1 MEKIAVCSAGESVNS
16 KVDGR
21 FGRCAYLILWD
32 KDSDSYEAIPNQAVE
47 QAHGSGTSTAQ
58 ILVNKGAQTL
68 IVSRI
73 GPKAYE
79 VMAKGGIKVYRA
91 EEGQTVQAVLDKC
104 LQGDLQ
110 ALLKPNN

>member
-1 MEKIAVCSAGESVNS
+1 MTKIAVCSAGESLS
-16 KVDGR
+16 SDLDGR

-32 KDSDSYEAIPNQAVE
+32 QDSDSYEAIPNQAGE

-58 ILVNKGAQTL
+58 ILVTKGVQKL

-79 VMAKGGIKVYRA
+79 VVAKSGIKVYRA
-91 EEGQTVQAVLDKC
+91 EEDQTVQAVLDKC
-104 LQGDLQ
+104 LEGDLQ
-110 ALLKPNN
+110 ELHKPNN